1 MLTGTSQTATIDPD
15 EPQLLNFGETLELNC
30 SFPNAAN
37 YSWTLDDEDLEVNA
51 SIFAVTYEDIMD
63 ADNGGNYVCVA
74 KNTSGANFPSLPV
87 FVALAPY
94 FTASPQSVQ
103 TMASSSIEL
112 MCNVTGFPL
121 PDITWVKLPSNSI
134 DESVTPLSDVAMESI
149 VDETM
154 IERYTDVDTMV
165 NVSLLTLNP
174 VGHDDFGYYACIAT
188 QSNDSLMMGMGSYNI
203 SDIATVT
210 GKRL

>member
-1 MLTGTSQTATIDPD
+1 MLTGTSQNATIDPD

-30 SFPNAAN
+30 SFPNPATF
-37 YSWTLDDEDLEVNA
+37 SWTLDEDDDFSA
-51 SIFAVTYEDIMD
+51 SGSTLTIAYEDIMD
-63 ADNGGNYVCVA
+63 ADNGGTYVCVA
-74 KNTSGANFPSLPV
+74 TDAENKNFTASV

-94 FTASPQSVQ
+94 FTASPQSVK
-103 TMASSSIEL
+103 TMAGSSTEL

-121 PDITWVKLPSNSI
+121 PDIIWVKLPSNSI

-154 IERYTDVDTMV
+154 IESFTDNDTMV
-165 NVSLLTLNP
+165 NVSVLTLNP

-188 QSNDSLMMGMGSYNI
+188 QSNDSLMMDMESYNI

>member
-51 SIFAVTYEDIMD
+51 SILAVTYEDIMD

-74 KNTSGANFPSLPV
+74 TDAGGTIFPSSPV

-103 TMASSSIEL
+103 TMAGSSIEL

-134 DESVTPLSDVAMESI
+134 NESVTPLSDTAMEFI

-154 IERYTDVDTMV
+154 IERYTDVDAMV
-165 NVSLLTLNP
+165 NVSILMLNP

-188 QSNDSLMMGMGSYNI
+188 QSNDSLMMDMGSYNI
-203 SDIATVT
+203 SDISTVT

>member
-37 YSWTLDDEDLEVNA
+37 YSWTLDDEDLDVNA
-51 SIFAVTYEDIMD
+51 SILTVTYEDIMD

-134 DESVTPLSDVAMESI
+134 NESVTSLSDIAMEFI

-165 NVSLLTLNP
+165 NVSVLTLNP

-188 QSNDSLMMGMGSYNI
+188 QSNDSLMMDMGSYNI
-203 SDIATVT
+203 SDISTVT